1 MKTRRDDVGRGE
13 GDSPRGNG
21 DAAETGAGTAR
32 RDGEALHAATVPSPL
47 GPIRILATP
56 DALVGVRLPGSRKWE
71 EDRWRSVTEAAVPL
85 EAADLEG
92 GRHPVLREA
101 ARELRAYFAGDL
113 RDFSTPLALSDPPF
127 EGTPFQGTPFQ
138 RKVWRGLLS
147 IPYGERRSYAWL
159 AEEIEKPGAYQAVGA
174 ANGRNPLPIVV
185 PCHRVVGADG
195 GLVGYGGGLE
205 AKRWLLDH
213 EADQRDLFSSSRDR
227 G

>member
-1 MKTRRDDVGRGE
+1 MKTRRDDVGRG
-13 GDSPRGNG
+13 G
-21 DAAETGAGTAR
+21 
-32 RDGEALHAATVPSPL
+32 ALHAATVPSPL

-56 DALVGVRLPGSRKWE
+56 DALVGVRLPASRKWE
-71 EDRWRSVTEAAVPL
+71 EDRWRSVTETAVPL
-85 EAADLEG
+85 EAEDLEG

-101 ARELRAYFAGDL
+101 TRELRAYFAGDL
-113 RDFSTPLALSDPPF
+113 RTFSTPLALSDPPVERAPF
-127 EGTPFQGTPFQ
+127 QGAPFQGTPFQ

-159 AEEIEKPGAYQAVGA
+159 AEEIEKPGAYQAVGG

-227 G
+227 A